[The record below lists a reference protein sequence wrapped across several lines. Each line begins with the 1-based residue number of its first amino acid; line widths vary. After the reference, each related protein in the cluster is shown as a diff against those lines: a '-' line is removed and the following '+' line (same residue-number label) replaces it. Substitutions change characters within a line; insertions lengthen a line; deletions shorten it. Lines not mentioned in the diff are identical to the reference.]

1 MNSKRLILAIAA
13 VFIGIFATDFLIHE
27 VWLKSTYA
35 ATASLWRPEAEMKQH
50 FGWLM
55 LGQFLWA
62 VIFVVI
68 RAKGFSATAT
78 LGTAC
83 LYGLSMGVFIQT
95 TTLILHAVQPLPADL
110 AVKWFLAGVVQSTL
124 MGALVFFVYKPK
136 A

>member
-1 MNSKRLILAIAA
+1 MNSKRLILGIVA
-13 VFIGIFATDFLIHE
+13 VFIGIFATDFLIHG

-35 ATASLWRPEAEMKQH
+35 ATPNLWRPEAEMQKYL
-50 FGWLM
+50 GWLM

-83 LYGLSMGVFIQT
+83 LYGLSMGVFNQT
-95 TTLILHAVQPLPADL
+95 TSLVWYAVQPLPADL
-110 AVKWFLAGVVQSTL
+110 AVK
-124 MGALVFFVYKPK
+124 
-136 A
+136 